1 MENGMMK
8 ALVFQGPK
16 QFAVKMVPIP
26 VISED
31 EILVRVRFGGVCGTD
46 NRIYQ
51 GTKVIA
57 APRITG
63 HEFSG
68 VIEQVGAKVSG
79 YQAGERVSVYP
90 MIHCG
95 KCHCCLE
102 GKTNICASRTTIG
115 YEIDGGFAQYVRIPK
130 EAIACG
136 NVVRIPDGVSDEIAA
151 ISEPIAAAYHGI
163 QQACLRPGDVFVII
177 GAGPIG
183 LFHTQLACGSDLK
196 KLIVVEPIAEKRQMA
211 LRMGADLVLDPANED
226 VKAGIAA
233 QTDGRGA
240 DAVIVDVGVPAV
252 LEQSLDYVKKGG
264 RLVIF
269 AGMPVGTKISL
280 DPNIIHYKELVVTG
294 SSSSSAKNQEEV
306 FRLLD
311 SGKVRT
317 EGMISGCFPLEEWK
331 TAFEM
336 KANYVGVKT
345 ILAPWA

>member
-95 KCHCCLE
+95 
-102 GKTNICASRTTIG
+102 
-115 YEIDGGFAQYVRIPK
+115 
-130 EAIACG
+130 
-136 NVVRIPDGVSDEIAA
+136 
-151 ISEPIAAAYHGI
+151 
-163 QQACLRPGDVFVII
+163 
-177 GAGPIG
+177 
-183 LFHTQLACGSDLK
+183 
-196 KLIVVEPIAEKRQMA
+196 
-211 LRMGADLVLDPANED
+211 
-226 VKAGIAA
+226 
-233 QTDGRGA
+233 
-240 DAVIVDVGVPAV
+240 
-252 LEQSLDYVKKGG
+252 
-264 RLVIF
+264 
-269 AGMPVGTKISL
+269 
-280 DPNIIHYKELVVTG
+280 
-294 SSSSSAKNQEEV
+294 
-306 FRLLD
+306 
-311 SGKVRT
+311 
-317 EGMISGCFPLEEWK
+317 
-331 TAFEM
+331 
-336 KANYVGVKT
+336 
-345 ILAPWA
+345 